1 MSGYGA
7 SENLYAPEEVRGKS
21 PRRYNSCVL
30 QPMRHVIALRFSKA
44 VLVLAIALFYTI
56 LVLNNITDYGSN
68 YQFVRH
74 VLMMDSTFPGNHLM
88 WRAVNSPL
96 IHTGFY
102 LSIIAWESVTM
113 LLCWWAGLRLL
124 KSYRADRSQLVAAL
138 DLAVIALTTSL
149 LMWLVAFLDVGGEW
163 FLMWQSQMWNGQEEA
178 FRMFT
183 VVGLVFLVVVQRE
196 PTPD

>member
-1 MSGYGA
+1 M
-7 SENLYAPEEVRGKS
+7 
-21 PRRYNSCVL
+21 
-30 QPMRHVIALRFSKA
+30 ALRVSKA
-44 VLVLAIALFYTI
+44 VLVLAIALFYTL

-124 KSYRADRSQLVAAL
+124 KSYRADRSQYVAAL